1 MLNFFTTATTNL
13 THKIIVLVGM
23 SLLSSIP
30 LGLVM
35 NMTSDRE
42 YLYHDVVNEIG
53 RSWGEQQ
60 RIAGPAL
67 VLPYSYE
74 VVQEKID
81 DEGYTVKIK
90 SSFQDELV
98 ILPKVLDLDMDL
110 AHDFRS
116 RGIYQSLVYST
127 TVSGRAKFVIPEI
140 KIPNLISLEAES
152 ARLVFGISAN
162 QAIEKI
168 ESFEVTSSKTAS
180 SNINTVGDIMPGTGL
195 PQQPGLE
202 RGFHLPIDLG
212 LDLNLNQTQF
222 NVDFAIQLRGSQA
235 ISALPLGEQTNISIS
250 SDWPHPSFN
259 GLLPTSREITDTG
272 FKASWQISHLTRN
285 YPQVF
290 TKQLEINLTEVEA
303 STALF
308 EPVTHYGKVERS
320 VKYGM
325 LFIALTFIVLLIF
338 ELSQQSSLSLVQYL
352 LVGCAVTL
360 FYLLLLSLSEH
371 LAFAQAY
378 MIAASIPVLSI
389 SPYVASATA
398 SMRKGGIIAAMLVC
412 LYAVLYS
419 ILRLE
424 DFALLMGTGLLLI
437 ALLVL
442 MFITRHK
449 SLHCEI

>member
-23 SLLSSIP
+23 LLLSFIP

-60 RIAGPAL
+60 RVSGPAL
-67 VLPYSYE
+67 VLPYRYE
-74 VVQEKID
+74 VVQEKSN
-81 DEGYTVKIK
+81 DEGKTVKFK
-90 SSFQDELV
+90 TSFQDELI
-98 ILPKVLDLDMDL
+98 ILPKNLALDMDL
-110 AHDFRS
+110 THDFRS
-116 RGIYQSLVYST
+116 RGIYQSLVYNAM
-127 TVSGRAKFVIPEI
+127 VSGKASFSIPDI
-140 KIPNLISLEAES
+140 DIPNLTSIETEH

-168 ESFEVTSSKTAS
+168 ESFEVTSQETAS
-180 SNINTVGDIMPGTGL
+180 SDPHIPGNIMPGTGL
-195 PQQPGLE
+195 PQQIGLE
-202 RGFHLPIDLG
+202 RGFHMPIDL
-212 LDLNLNQTQF
+212 NLKQTQF
-222 NVDFAIQLRGSQA
+222 ILDFAIKLRGSRG
-235 ISALPLGEQTNISIS
+235 ISALPLGEQTDISIS

-259 GLLPTSREITDTG
+259 GLLPTSREITDSG
-272 FKASWQISHLTRN
+272 FKANWQISHLTRN

-290 TKQLEINLTEVEA
+290 TKNSELNLIEVEA
-303 STALF
+303 GTALF

-338 ELSQQSSLSLVQYL
+338 ELGQQSSLSLVQYL
-352 LVGCAVTL
+352 LVGCSVTL

-371 LAFAQAY
+371 LAFVQAY
-378 MIAASIPVLSI
+378 IIAATIPVLSI

-398 SMRKGGIIAAMLVC
+398 SIRKGGIIAAMLTS
-412 LYAVLYS
+412 LYLVLYS
-419 ILRLE
+419 ILKLE
-424 DFALLMGTGLLLI
+424 DFALLMGTCLLLI
-437 ALLVL
+437 ALLIL
-442 MFITRHK
+442 MFITRRK
-449 SLHCEI
+449 SRYCE

>member
-42 YLYHDVVNEIG
+42 FLYHNVVNEIG
-53 RSWGEQQ
+53 HSWGEQQ

-67 VLPYSYE
+67 VLPYRYE
-74 VVQEKID
+74 VIQEKVN
-81 DEGYTVKIK
+81 DEGKTVKLK

-98 ILPKVLDLDMDL
+98 ILPKELDLDMDL
-110 AHDFRS
+110 THDFRS
-116 RGIYQSLVYST
+116 RGIYQSLVYSAM
-127 TVSGRAKFVIPEI
+127 VSGKAKFSIPEI
-140 KIPNLISLEAES
+140 KIPNLISLDTEN

-168 ESFEVTSSKTAS
+168 ETFEVNSPNTPS
-180 SNINTVGDIMPGTGL
+180 SNINTVGNIMPGTGL

-202 RGFHLPIDLG
+202 RGFHQPIN
-212 LDLNLNQTQF
+212 LNLKQTQF
-222 NVDFAIQLRGSQA
+222 NVDFAIQFRGSQA

-259 GLLPTSREITDTG
+259 GLLPTTREITDTG
-272 FKASWQISHLTRN
+272 FKANWQISHLTRN

-290 TKQLEINLTEVEA
+290 TKQLELNLTEVEA

-371 LAFAQAY
+371 LLFAQAY
-378 MIAASIPVLSI
+378 MLAASIPVLSV

-398 SMRKGGIIAAMLVC
+398 SKRKGGIIAAMLIC

-419 ILRLE
+419 ILKLE

-449 SLHCEI
+449 NLPGE